1 MNSNNV
7 KYVNTSEVRAGAL
20 YNFILLGLALYLG
33 VSKQSTLLAII
44 LIYLVLSFYNSAR
57 GKPLNINSIINKK
70 LKVVF
75 GVGES
80 EPSLPVR
87 FSAKI
92 GFILTFVSLL
102 TISLGNTSIIFIFL
116 CFIASSLNAFTGICI
131 ACKLYP
137 RFTLLKHKLKFTN

>member
-20 YNFILLGLALYLG
+20 YNFILLALALYLG
-33 VSKQSTLLAII
+33 VSKQSTLLVII
-44 LIYLVLSFYNSAR
+44 LIYLVLSFYTSAR

-116 CFIASSLNAFTGICI
+116 CLIASALNAFTGICI

>member
-20 YNFILLGLALYLG
+20 YNFILLVLALYLG

-44 LIYLVLSFYNSAR
+44 LIYLVLSFYTSAR
-57 GKPLNINSIINKK
+57 GKPLSINTIVNKK
-70 LKVVF
+70 LKVAF
-75 GVGES
+75 GEGES

-102 TISLGNTSIIFIFL
+102 TISLGNTSIIFIIL
-116 CFIASSLNAFTGICI
+116 CLIASALNAFTGICI

-137 RFTLLKHKLKFTN
+137 RFTLLKHKLKMTI

>member
-7 KYVNTSEVRAGAL
+7 KHVNTSEVRASAL
-20 YNFILLGLALYLG
+20 YNFFLLALALYLAF
-33 VSKQSTLLAII
+33 SKQSTLLVII
-44 LIYLVLSFYNSAR
+44 LIYLVLSFYRSAR
-57 GKPLNINSIINKK
+57 GNPLSINVIINKK

-75 GVGES
+75 GEGET

-92 GFILTFVSLL
+92 GFILTFISLL
-102 TISLGNTSIIFIFL
+102 TISLGSTSIIFIIMCL
-116 CFIASSLNAFTGICI
+116 IASALNAFTGICI

-137 RFTLLKHKLKFTN
+137 RFTLLKHKLKLTD

>member
-20 YNFILLGLALYLG
+20 YNFILLALALYLG

-102 TISLGNTSIIFIFL
+102 TINLGNTSMIFIFL
-116 CFIASSLNAFTGICI
+116 CFIASALNAFSGICI

>member
-20 YNFILLGLALYLG
+20 YNFILLALALYLG

-102 TISLGNTSIIFIFL
+102 TINLGNTSMIFMFL
-116 CFIASSLNAFTGICI
+116 CFIASALNAFSGICI

>member
-20 YNFILLGLALYLG
+20 YNFILLVLALYLG

-44 LIYLVLSFYNSAR
+44 LIYLVLSFYTSAR
-57 GKPLNINSIINKK
+57 GKPLSINTIVNKK
-70 LKVVF
+70 LKVAF
-75 GVGES
+75 GEGES

-92 GFILTFVSLL
+92 GIILTFVSLL
-102 TISLGNTSIIFIFL
+102 TISLGNTSIIFIIL
-116 CFIASSLNAFTGICI
+116 CLIASALNAFTGICI

-137 RFTLLKHKLKFTN
+137 RFTLLKHKLKMTI